1 MGPSSVCG
9 AWATSCVSTV
19 LNELRRGTSP
29 RKSNRS
35 RVPGYSA
42 KRGETVYTANR
53 NCCKKPRKI
62 DRCATFIDW
71 VKEQVREHQW
81 PLDSCAG
88 YAGRRQL
95 FKEDEMVSTKA
106 LYNELW
112 AGRLQLTLFEVPE
125 ALKRRCANGK
135 HRGSKRPKGRSIKD
149 RPAIVDARTEMGQW
163 EADTVVG
170 RRNGK
175 ENVVFTLVSRMTSY
189 YIAMRIPANQR
200 GDTWSY
206 ADTARRVRR
215 TVC

>member
-1 MGPSSVCG
+1 MASLYKVGSMGPSSVCG

-95 FKEDEMVSTKA
+95 FKEDEMVSTNGIKSELIRNKCIWLA
-106 LYNELW
+106 LLYC
-112 AGRLQLTLFEVPE
+112 T
-125 ALKRRCANGK
+125 
-135 HRGSKRPKGRSIKD
+135 
-149 RPAIVDARTEMGQW
+149 
-163 EADTVVG
+163 
-170 RRNGK
+170 
-175 ENVVFTLVSRMTSY
+175 SRIST
-189 YIAMRIPANQR
+189 
-200 GDTWSY
+200 
-206 ADTARRVRR
+206 
-215 TVC
+215 